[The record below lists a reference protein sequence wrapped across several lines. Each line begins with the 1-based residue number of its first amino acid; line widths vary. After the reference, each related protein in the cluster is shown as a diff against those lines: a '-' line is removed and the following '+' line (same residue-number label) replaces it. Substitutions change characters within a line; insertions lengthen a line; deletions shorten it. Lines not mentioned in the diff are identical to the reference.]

1 MKKKLYYGVL
11 TGLMAAMITL
21 TTAYILHIPVG
32 LGYIHLGDTMVYLAA
47 AMLPTP
53 YAVLAAAVGGCLA
66 DVLCSAAMWAPFTA
80 VIKGVMAFAFTAKNP
95 SLLGRRNLWA
105 IGIAGCVNVGGYYV
119 AEVVLVALSG
129 STLAAAMG
137 GAAAAVFPNCIQS
150 LGGGLAFVLLALA
163 LDRLKVKQRVFRANY
178 T

>member
-1 MKKKLYYGVL
+1 MKTKLYYGVL

-53 YAVLAAAVGGCLA
+53 YAVLAAAVGGSLA

-80 VIKGVMAFAFTAKNP
+80 VIKGVMVLLFTAKYP
-95 SLLGRRNLWA
+95 RLLGRQNLVA
-105 IGIAGCVNVGGYYV
+105 PLLAGCVNVGGYFA
-119 AEVVLVALSG
+119 AEVVLVTLSG
-129 STLAAAMG
+129 SALTAALG

-150 LGGGLAFVLLALA
+150 LGGGLAFVLLAVA